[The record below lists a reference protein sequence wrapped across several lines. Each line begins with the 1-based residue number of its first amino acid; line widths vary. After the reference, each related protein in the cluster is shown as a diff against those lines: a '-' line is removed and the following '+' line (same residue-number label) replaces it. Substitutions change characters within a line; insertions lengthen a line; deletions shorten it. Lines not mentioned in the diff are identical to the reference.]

1 MSRKTSRDLNG
12 ALLRSLFLG
21 AHTFACTTPSV
32 DVQSVPRFTPLE
44 HHGIQVYQK
53 ENHQRLLLWEVS
65 VVQQRRSG
73 LREVIMDDVQQ
84 LKNSSLTLHPLD
96 TCNAQIAIADM
107 VAQ

>member
-12 ALLRSLFLG
+12 ALLRGLFLG
-21 AHTFACTTPSV
+21 AHTRCTTPSV
-32 DVQSVPRFTPLE
+32 DVQSVPRFTLIDY
-44 HHGIQVYQK
+44 HGRQAYQK
-53 ENHQRLLLWEVS
+53 KTHQRLLLWEVS

-96 TCNAQIAIADM
+96 TCNAQIAIVDM

>member
-1 MSRKTSRDLNG
+1 MC
-12 ALLRSLFLG
+12 SLFLVLRLLS
-21 AHTFACTTPSV
+21 TTAV
-32 DVQSVPRFTPLE
+32 KFTKTKTHP
-44 HHGIQVYQK
+44 
-53 ENHQRLLLWEVS
+53 RLLLWEVS

>member
-1 MSRKTSRDLNG
+1 MEATG
-12 ALLRSLFLG
+12 FEWSLAARFVSWG
-21 AHTFACTTPSV
+21 AHLVHNPVCRCAVCS
-32 DVQSVPRFTPLE
+32 SFTPLE
-44 HHGIQVYQK
+44 LHGCQVHQK
-53 ENHQRLLLWEVS
+53 ETHQHLLLWEVS

>member
-1 MSRKTSRDLNG
+1 MSNRNV
-12 ALLRSLFLG
+12 A
-21 AHTFACTTPSV
+21 
-32 DVQSVPRFTPLE
+32 PRWEGVHNPVCRCAVCSSFTPLE
-44 HHGIQVYQK
+44 LHGCQVHQK
-53 ENHQRLLLWEVS
+53 ETHQHLLLWEVS

>member
-1 MSRKTSRDLNG
+1 MC
-12 ALLRSLFLG
+12 SLFLVLRLLI
-21 AHTFACTTPSV
+21 TTAV
-32 DVQSVPRFTPLE
+32 RF
-44 HHGIQVYQK
+44 IK